1 MSLPL
6 FLIESRSDETVLVL
20 FKGRGLLVQDAK
32 TAVNIAYKTNN
43 FLIKDNVL
51 VKPKHF
57 LKLGAKI

>member
-32 TAVNIAYKTNN
+32 TAVNIAHETNN

-57 LKLGAKI
+57 

>member
-1 MSLPL
+1 
-6 FLIESRSDETVLVL
+6 
-20 FKGRGLLVQDAK
+20 LVQDAK